1 MLYEQQCLLF
11 LEYVSFEMVRNLN
24 CDYMVI
30 HVLRE
35 NSNMTRF
42 VLLLAS
48 LSTQMSGRSSWSVCV
63 DLC

>member
-35 NSNMTRF
+35 NSNMTR
-42 VLLLAS
+42 
-48 LSTQMSGRSSWSVCV
+48 LSRNNQQDAT
-63 DLC
+63 LY